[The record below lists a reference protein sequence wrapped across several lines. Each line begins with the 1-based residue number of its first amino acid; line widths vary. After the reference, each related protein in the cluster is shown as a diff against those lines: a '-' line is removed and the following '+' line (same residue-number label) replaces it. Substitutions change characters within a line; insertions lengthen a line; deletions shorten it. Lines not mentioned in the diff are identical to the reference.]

1 LLFCDRKIRVVEPHP
16 LWEMPSLHRKGF
28 FVHQLKDKVAIVTGA
43 SSGIGHAA
51 ALLFARLGAK
61 VVVSARRDA
70 ELADL
75 VAMIKAGG
83 GEAIA
88 VAGDVRD
95 EETAIALA
103 HTAADQFGGL
113 DVAFNNAGAI
123 PEMGPVSDLSVPGWR
138 ETLDINLTG
147 AFMGAKHQIPAML
160 ARGGGSIIFTSTF
173 VGHTVGFP
181 GMAAYASAKAGLVG
195 LTQVIAAE
203 YGARNIRAN
212 ALLCGGVDTPMGRRV
227 ADTPEALAFVSG
239 LHALKRIAQPEEIAN
254 TAAFLAS
261 DASSFMTGTATLVDG
276 GVSINR
282 T

>member
-1 LLFCDRKIRVVEPHP
+1 MCA
-16 LWEMPSLHRKGF
+16 PSLKGIA
-28 FVHQLKDKVAIVTGA
+28 VHQLENKVAIVTGA
-43 SSGIGHAA
+43 SSGIGHATA
-51 ALLFARLGAK
+51 RLFAQLGAK
-61 VVVSARRDA
+61 VVVSARRQA

-75 VAMIKAGG
+75 VAAIKANGG
-83 GEAIA
+83 DAIA
-88 VAGDVRD
+88 VAGDVRE
-95 EETAIALA
+95 EETSIALVR
-103 HTAADQFGGL
+103 TATDRFGGL
-113 DVAFNNAGAI
+113 DIAFNNAGAI
-123 PEMGPVSDLSVPGWR
+123 PEMGSTPDISVAGWR

-147 AFMGAKHQIPAML
+147 AFLGAKHQIPAML

-203 YGARNIRAN
+203 FGAQKIRAN
-212 ALLCGGVDTPMGRRV
+212 ALVCGGVDTPMGRMV
-227 ADTPEALAFVSG
+227 ADTPETLAFVSG
-239 LHALKRIAQPEEIAN
+239 LYALKRIAQPEEIAN
-254 TAAFLAS
+254 AVAFLAS